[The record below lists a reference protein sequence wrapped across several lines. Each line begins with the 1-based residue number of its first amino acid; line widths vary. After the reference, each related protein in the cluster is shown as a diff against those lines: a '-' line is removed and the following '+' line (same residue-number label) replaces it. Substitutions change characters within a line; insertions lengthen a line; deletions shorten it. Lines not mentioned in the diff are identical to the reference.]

1 MAQPKKQ
8 TKTSQIFTEH
18 LPWVVFSRSCPGNSK
33 RNKTRGG
40 EAGIREHT
48 GRQAGIDLKE
58 GEEGRPLLVFQHLAP
73 VRERAIVAVAKYHSK
88 AGRGTKTDPR
98 GMGYFDL
105 DILTPRMF

>member
-1 MAQPKKQ
+1 MIINRRR
-8 TKTSQIFTEH
+8 TSH
-18 LPWVVFSRSCPGNSK
+18 LRTAW
-33 RNKTRGG
+33 
-40 EAGIREHT
+40 
-48 GRQAGIDLKE
+48 QGIDLKE